1 MKIALAFNEKTYK
14 HISGVSK
21 RSPMGPLLEN
31 VFMAKLGKDI
41 IQKCFD
47 KRFINFSIHYG
58 DSMFL
63 LVKDEDTDPNWKEI
77 KTITKTSNL
86 WSIVL

>member
-1 MKIALAFNEKTYK
+1 
-14 HISGVSK
+14 
-21 RSPMGPLLEN
+21 MGPLLEN

-63 LVKDEDTDPNWKEI
+63 LVKDEDTDPN
-77 KTITKTSNL
+77 
-86 WSIVL
+86 